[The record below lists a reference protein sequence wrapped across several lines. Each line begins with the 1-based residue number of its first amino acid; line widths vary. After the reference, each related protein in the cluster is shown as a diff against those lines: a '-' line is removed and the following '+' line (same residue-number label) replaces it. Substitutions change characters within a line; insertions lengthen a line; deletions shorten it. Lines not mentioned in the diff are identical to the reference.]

1 MILPFLALF
10 FLLIDTCYAIF
21 VKATLQYAVQ
31 AGVNDAITYTHSGLI
46 NEVKN
51 TVSTQSLNLI
61 PPGNVTV
68 SFFAPSVSLTQPVTV
83 GSNGVIPNQA
93 GNIVEVDVSY
103 NFYPLAPLFRTTGQ
117 FGYLTFSATSASVL
131 AVFPP
136 PSL

>member
-103 NFYPLAPLFRTTGQ
+103 NFHPLAPLFRSS
-117 FGYLTFSATSASVL
+117 FPITFSATSASVL